1 MSVPGPARPGPAA
14 AGSVFDRPR
23 VVMWRDYWLAPSETF
38 IRETTTALT
47 RWDPVL
53 VGRRQFG
60 TTLLTAD
67 YAPYGDDL
75 AGRVAS
81 RLPATPRVRR
91 GWREIVGDPR
101 VGLVH
106 AHFGQ
111 DGLSALPWA
120 RATGTPLI
128 VSIYGMD
135 VTSLPF
141 RRGAAGRRFR
151 AGMAELFDYASALV
165 PVSQFLA
172 DRTIELGADPD
183 KVRLIYPALGLDHR
197 PAPAVDAQGIVFV
210 GRLVEKKGVPDLL
223 SAVARLPEP
232 LRSVP
237 VTVVGYGPLQ
247 AELERQAA
255 ALDLRVTFAGRR
267 SSAEVAEILRTRAV
281 FCGPSQRAA
290 NGDAEGLGMVFVEAS
305 NAGLPVVTYRHGGVP
320 EVVADGVS
328 GLTVT
333 EGDVTALSGALAR
346 VLADPQWGRQLGRA
360 GQARVGELFDRRRHA
375 ERLEALYDEVSGVA
389 RSSGPSSAPD
399 GRPSGRHRVGRR
411 VDA

>member
-1 MSVPGPARPGPAA
+1 MTTHPTST
-14 AGSVFDRPR
+14 AGSTAADRPHGRRR

-47 RWDPVL
+47 RWEPVL
-53 VGRRQFG
+53 VGRRQFD
-60 TTLLTAD
+60 TTLMTAD
-67 YAPYGDDL
+67 VAPYSDRF
-75 AGRVAS
+75 AGRLAS
-81 RLPATPRVRR
+81 RLPAGPRARR
-91 GWREIVGDPR
+91 GWRDAVADPR

-120 RATGTPLI
+120 RAAGKPLI

-135 VTSLPF
+135 VTSLPW
-141 RRGAAGRRFR
+141 RRGADGRRFR
-151 AGMAELFDYASALV
+151 AGLAELFDYASALV

-172 DRTIELGADPD
+172 DRTVELGADPA

-197 PAPAVDAQGIVFV
+197 PAPAGDAVGIVFV

-223 SAVARLPEP
+223 AAVARLPEP

-237 VTVVGYGPLQ
+237 VTVVGYGPLRD
-247 AELERQAA
+247 ELERQAA
-255 ALDLRVTFAGRR
+255 DLDLRVTFAGRR
-267 SSAEVAEILRTRAV
+267 SSAEVAEILREHAV

-320 EVVADGVS
+320 EVVADGET
-328 GLTVT
+328 GLTVP
-333 EGDVTALSGALAR
+333 EGDVAALSNALAR
-346 VLADPQWGRQLGRA
+346 VLADPEWGRRLGRA
-360 GQARVGELFDRRRHA
+360 GQQRVNHLFDRHRHA
-375 ERLEALYDEVSGVA
+375 AHLEALYDEVA
-389 RSSGPSSAPD
+389 APL
-399 GRPSGRHRVGRR
+399 GATR
-411 VDA
+411 